1 MKGDNCMAIVT
12 INKEL
17 CKGCG
22 LCVRACP
29 KKILKISETFINHQ
43 GYHPSEMIDI
53 SKCIA
58 CAACALT
65 CPDICI
71 EVEK

>member
-1 MKGDNCMAIVT
+1 MAKVI
-12 INKEL
+12 INEEL

-29 KKILKISETFINHQ
+29 KKIMELSKTKLNSK
-43 GYHPSEMIDI
+43 GYHPAEVTDL

-58 CAACALT
+58 CASCART
-65 CPDICI
+65 CPDSVI
-71 EVEK
+71 EIYK